1 MLSAQ
6 NSRKILQVD
15 EHVRFRGFNL
25 IHESPP
31 QLYID
36 DYTLMREVSDVLKM
50 REGDHCIVGVNLMH
64 KLFRWSDAACNF
76 LTSYHIMPFYH
87 HFVLIDSVT
96 SLSSVGEPLNA
107 CGQPCR
113 VLEFSDTI
121 SGVWRKIVAD
131 GRSPPTLLRNAATYL
146 RSPAKLHTPPLS
158 DYLPLDGRGVFVVAE
173 ELSAEDRERTAAA
186 ARALAEQ
193 ARSGRRPAYR
203 VFSSNC
209 EHLAWSVDTTS
220 RRWISPQVCGTR
232 ARASFPLTPH
242 PLSSHRT
249 PSAHTVV
256 LSFQVPHNLWK
267 LARLGLQALSLGW
280 LYVLHVT
287 PPSLTW
293 THTFAATSYHLLSTV
308 PVGAQT
314 QVILVRTCV
323 NLKGRRARG
332 SLAPRDYDYLMAVE
346 VSRACFVMVLSVGCV
361 CMMPRLVWDTG
372 CFRLAC
378 SLSMCSHSLAQYLY
392 SSVQIAL
399 CRLLLALGV
408 GVPVARFDDARDNAT
423 RAEGDVARRAAVAAA
438 ERTRSRTRTRSR
450 RDAQVDTSRQPTAG
464 GGSRRRA
471 GRSPSRGERE

>member
-131 GRSPPTLLRNAATYL
+131 GHSPPTLLRNAATYL

-249 PSAHTVV
+249 PSAHAAPPQLTPHP
-256 LSFQVPHNLWK
+256 LSSRRTPSVHAAPPQLPPHPLSSHCGPFFSGATQFVEARAAGIAGP
-267 LARLGLQALSLGW
+267 LPRVALRPPRDAPLSHVDSHLRGYLLPPPLDRACRRPDTGHPRAHMRQPQGPSGARIARAARLRLPDGGGGLAGVLRDGPQRRVCVHDAAPCVGHGMLPARVQPLDVLALPRAIP
-280 LYVLHVT
+280 VLECADR
-287 PPSLTW
+287 PLP
-293 THTFAATSYHLLSTV
+293 AA
-308 PVGAQT
+308 PGFG
-314 QVILVRTCV
+314 R
-323 NLKGRRARG
+323 RRARG
-332 SLAPRDYDYLMAVE
+332 P
-346 VSRACFVMVLSVGCV
+346 
-361 CMMPRLVWDTG
+361 
-372 CFRLAC
+372 FRRC
-378 SLSMCSHSLAQYLY
+378 
-392 SSVQIAL
+392 
-399 CRLLLALGV
+399 
-408 GVPVARFDDARDNAT
+408 ARQCDARGG
-423 RAEGDVARRAAVAAA
+423 RRRAA
-438 ERTRSRTRTRSR
+438 R
-450 RDAQVDTSRQPTAG
+450 RCRCG
-464 GGSRRRA
+464 
-471 GRSPSRGERE
+471 